1 LWSIIQLSIHTI
13 QKYDE
18 EFQLL
23 NISAYQKKFEENTQ
37 RALNTIRSKL
47 QALLETK
54 PLSNKIQSKV
64 AVFRY
69 EKTSKF
75 KSTNLK
81 DVSLTKEFSIYFLF
95 FRVKI

>member
-1 LWSIIQLSIHTI
+1 MWFKIQLSIHTI

-18 EFQLL
+18 EFHLL
-23 NISAYQKKFEENTQ
+23 NISVYQKKFEENTQ

-47 QALLETK
+47 QALLDTK
-54 PLSNKIQSKV
+54 PFSNKIQSKV
-64 AVFRY
+64 AIFRY

-81 DVSLTKEFSIYFLF
+81 DVSLIKEFSIYFLF
-95 FRVKI
+95 FYVKV